1 MLSCASALEWQKE
14 IKWSQLKPQ
23 VFVFV
28 TMILQRCGNDGD
40 PLAFFIP
47 TEVNPNPI
55 DQARELYNIQT
66 FGQFVIYGFF
76 FYILLQIISIIFDDK
91 SPVMVRLFH
100 ISIIFTRSTRFSN
113 QFRNYEIEFS
123 LVFNQLKT
131 ICKSLI
137 YFFVIF
143 FFSKKI

>member
-1 MLSCASALEWQKE
+1 MWKNDISIVLSCASAPEQRKE
-14 IKWSQLKPQ
+14 TTWSRLKPQ

-76 FYILLQIISIIFDDK
+76 FYILLQIISIILDDK
-91 SPVMVRLFH
+91 SPVMVCK
-100 ISIIFTRSTRFSN
+100 IIW
-113 QFRNYEIEFS
+113 
-123 LVFNQLKT
+123 
-131 ICKSLI
+131 
-137 YFFVIF
+137 
-143 FFSKKI
+143 

>member
-1 MLSCASALEWQKE
+1 MLKLADTLLILIKPSPSNVESMHKYKISIISLYASAPEQQKE
-14 IKWSQLKPQ
+14 TKWSRLKPQ

-76 FYILLQIISIIFDDK
+76 FYILLQIISIILDDK
-91 SPVMVRLFH
+91 SPVMVKSFH
-100 ISIIFTRSTRFSN
+100 ISYSSDPATNSETTKLN
-113 QFRNYEIEFS
+113 PH
-123 LVFNQLKT
+123 
-131 ICKSLI
+131 
-137 YFFVIF
+137 
-143 FFSKKI
+143 

>member
-1 MLSCASALEWQKE
+1 MLSCASAPEWWKE

-23 VFVFV
+23 IFVFV

-47 TEVNPNPI
+47 TELNPNPI

-76 FYILLQIISIIFDDK
+76 FYILLQITCTILDDK
-91 SPVMVRLFH
+91 SPVMVRNN
-100 ISIIFTRSTRFSN
+100 IF
-113 QFRNYEIEFS
+113 I
-123 LVFNQLKT
+123 LLMA
-131 ICKSLI
+131 
-137 YFFVIF
+137 
-143 FFSKKI
+143 

>member
-76 FYILLQIISIIFDDK
+76 FYILLQIISIIFDHT
-91 SPVMVRLFH
+91 SPVIVRVFH
-100 ISIIFTRSTRFSN
+100 ISIIFPRSTRFSN

-137 YFFVIF
+137 YFFVIV

>member
-1 MLSCASALEWQKE
+1 MHKYKISTVSLHAIAPEKLKE
-14 IKWSQLKPQ
+14 TKWSRLKPQ

-76 FYILLQIISIIFDDK
+76 FYILLQIISVILDDK
-91 SPVMVRLFH
+91 SPVMVCKMI
-100 ISIIFTRSTRFSN
+100 ISISLTRFTN
-113 QFRNYEIEFS
+113 QF
-123 LVFNQLKT
+123 
-131 ICKSLI
+131 
-137 YFFVIF
+137 
-143 FFSKKI
+143 